1 MSIYSYNLYVLATLI
16 TNRCKTSKNQ
26 YYNTSFLSKKILT
39 LLNGK
44 IKLQEFGANLRQ
56 KRKDRGLSL
65 EALGHLAEM
74 DNKHI
79 AKVEKGQK
87 DIRLSTVIKLIWAL
101 EVDPDELF
109 PKK

>member
-1 MSIYSYNLYVLATLI
+1 ME
-16 TNRCKTSKNQ
+16 KTELK
-26 YYNTSFLSKKILT
+26 
-39 LLNGK
+39 
-44 IKLQEFGANLRQ
+44 EFGENLRQ
-56 KRKDRGLSL
+56 KRKERGLTL

-74 DNKHI
+74 DSRHI

-101 EVDPDELF
+101 EVNPGELF

>member
-1 MSIYSYNLYVLATLI
+1 MT
-16 TNRCKTSKNQ
+16 
-26 YYNTSFLSKKILT
+26 
-39 LLNGK
+39 
-44 IKLQEFGANLRQ
+44 
-56 KRKDRGLSL
+56 L

-74 DNKHI
+74 DSKHI

-101 EVDPDELF
+101 EVDPAELF